1 METSM
6 ENALYDNALAAL
18 KTLFGMPRPLVNK
31 TGARFLRNGTVTIY
45 HDELSPGNSAEIA
58 FNVQPI
64 ATSYNI
70 QPATLSSLLDECRKT
85 IGRPTE
91 VNKQQ
96 NWPRLAIA
104 TEQDLHLIVEKLSAL
119 LKR

>member
-1 METSM
+1 M

-18 KTLFGMPRPLVNK
+18 KILFGTPRPLVNK
-31 TGARFLRNGTVTIY
+31 KGARFLRNGTVTIY
-45 HDELSPGNSAEIA
+45 HDELAPGNSAEIA

-70 QPATLSSLLDECRKT
+70 QPAVLSGVLDELRTKV
-85 IGRPTE
+85 GRPTE

-96 NWPRLAIA
+96 NWPRVAIA
-104 TEQDLHLIVEKLSAL
+104 TDEDLQLIIERLSGL

>member
-1 METSM
+1 M
-6 ENALYDNALAAL
+6 ENALYDSTLAVL
-18 KTLFGMPRPLVNK
+18 KNLFGMPRPLVNK
-31 TGARFLRNGTVTIY
+31 KGARFLRNGTITIY

-70 QPATLSSLLDECRKT
+70 QPSALSGMLEECRRT

-104 TEQDLHLIVEKLSAL
+104 TEEDLELVTRRLSSL